1 MDKTAFLYLRFTIHD
16 LRERVKAMKSPVSY
30 PLRITLSCSL
40 LFMFAL
46 LVAHEARCQDLR
58 LPFTAAPPPMKF
70 VPRSEREQLSSITDA
85 KAHTREA
92 LQLAEER
99 LARAEQ
105 LTAGQQYEAATEELG
120 IYQGLI
126 EDALHFLKATNGKSN
141 KSRDTYKYLDLTLHT
156 HCARLEA
163 IRRVTPSEYA
173 VNVKAICQ
181 YARDIRAQAL
191 NSFFG
196 DNVIKETSENEKGA
210 SEAPSKD
217 STTEVKKQ

>member
-1 MDKTAFLYLRFTIHD
+1 MN
-16 LRERVKAMKSPVSY
+16 SPVSY

-40 LFMFAL
+40 LFTFAL

-58 LPFTAAPPPMKF
+58 MPFTSAPPPMKF
-70 VPRSEREQLSSITDA
+70 VPRTERDQLSGIADA

-92 LQLAEER
+92 VRLAEER

-126 EDALHFLKATNGKSN
+126 EDALHFLEKTTSSKGN

-173 VNVKAICQ
+173 VNVKAICE
-181 YARDIRAQAL
+181 YARDVRAAAL

-196 DNVIKETSENEKGA
+196 DTVIKETSENQKSTVDA
-210 SEAPSKD
+210 SSKD
-217 STTEVKKQ
+217 SSATEVKKQ

>member
-1 MDKTAFLYLRFTIHD
+1 
-16 LRERVKAMKSPVSY
+16 MKSPVSY
-30 PLRITLSCSL
+30 PLRITLSCSM
-40 LFMFAL
+40 LFTFAL

-70 VPRSEREQLSSITDA
+70 VPRSERDQLSSITDA

-92 LQLAEER
+92 LALAEER

-126 EDALHFLKATNGKSN
+126 EDALHFLGTATSGKGNKA
-141 KSRDTYKYLDLTLHT
+141 RDTYKYLDLTLHT

-173 VNVKAICQ
+173 VNVKAICE
-181 YARDIRAQAL
+181 YARDVRTSAL

-196 DNVIKETSENEKGA
+196 DTVIKETSGNEKGTG
-210 SEAPSKD
+210 EANSKD
-217 STTEVKKQ
+217 SSAAEVKKQ